1 MIAHSIAA
9 PSFAADCGSEATYK
23 AVPGGTASD
32 IHFQNG
38 SAAQRRIYWLDEN
51 GQRKLKT
58 TVEAGQT
65 QRVSTVAGHAWV
77 VTDAAEKCLYVIVAA
92 SAPIT
97 AEVGGGEAPAPAR
110 AATPAAAAQPATLT
124 ATGLGLTGWYLLSP
138 ASKPGQALNNMQN
151 GRPEIERVKPEWESA
166 SWQISDVAGGF
177 VVITNKWTQKNLAVA
192 GEGLHTIVGSATG
205 QGAQW
210 TLESAGGGNQ
220 LFIKSRFNGRYL
232 AVAGNGFQFVD
243 KAGMSSAAAWQ
254 LSRPAKSETVEAPVK
269 KTEKAEK
276 PEKSEKS
283 DKSRK
288 CPSGERFDADRL
300 DCVSIKCG
308 RHQVFSKSEGQCLDK
323 SDTCGSNQV
332 YSSSLA
338 ACIPKE
344 QPNAPVKPKPQP
356 PKPQTPKAPP
366 CAYKRD
372 GVGNCLTPAFLACQK
387 AFGACMKACGNKAG
401 KCEAACNNKYAGT
414 CGD

>member
-1 MIAHSIAA
+1 MLMRRLAALAALLLLLSVAA
-9 PSFAADCGSEATYK
+9 PSFAADCSSESTLK
-23 AVPGGTASD
+23 AAPGGSASD
-32 IHFQNG
+32 INFHNG
-38 SAAQRRIYWLDEN
+38 SSAQRRIYWLDEN

-97 AEVGGGEAPAPAR
+97 AEVGGGEGS
-110 AATPAAAAQPATLT
+110 PATGRSASAGQSGALT
-124 ATGLGLTGWYLLSP
+124 ATGLGLAGWYQLSA

-151 GRPEIERVKPEWESA
+151 GRPEIERVKPEWDSA
-166 SWQISDVAGGF
+166 QWQISDVAGGF

-192 GEGLHTIVGSATG
+192 GEGLHTIVGAATG

-243 KAGMSSAAAWQ
+243 KPASGNAAWQ
-254 LSRPAKSETVEAPVK
+254 LTRKANSNVT
-269 KTEKAEK
+269 AEK
-276 PEKSEKS
+276 PEPAAKKQEKE

-288 CPSGERFDADRL
+288 CPSGERFDPERL

-323 SDTCGSNQV
+323 ADTCGPNQV
-332 YSSSLA
+332 YSSSVA

-344 QPNAPVKPKPQP
+344 QPAAPVKPKPQ
-356 PKPQTPKAPP
+356 TPKIPP

-372 GVGNCLTPAFLACQK
+372 GVGNCLTPQFLACQK
-387 AFGACMKACGNKAG
+387 AFGACMKACGNKGG
-401 KCEAACNNKYAGT
+401 KCEAACQNKYAGT